1 MSKNKRTVHKLLV
14 EVDMSIKQD
23 TVVRSD
29 ISKIQSRLF
38 DILTIRVTNTD
49 TTTTHMYYDHQRIQD
64 YSKGLKYNK
73 LYKIIFRV
81 ESIQEYKELE
91 RNIILHPFNP
101 DARVILPD
109 KGHCVQIRSPFTK
122 IIVKAN
128 FYNEEK
134 RNMFYQKTTKI
145 FRILDT

>member
-1 MSKNKRTVHKLLV
+1 
-14 EVDMSIKQD
+14 MSIIQD

-38 DILTIRVTNTD
+38 DILTIRVMNTD
-49 TTTTHMYYDHQRIQD
+49 TTTTHMYYDHQRIHD
-64 YSKGLKYNK
+64 YLKGLRYNK
-73 LYKIIFRV
+73 LYKIVFRV
-81 ESIQEYKELE
+81 ESIQELKELE

>member
-1 MSKNKRTVHKLLV
+1 
-14 EVDMSIKQD
+14 MSIIQD

-38 DILTIRVTNTD
+38 DILTIRVMNTD

-64 YSKGLKYNK
+64 YLKGLKYNK
-73 LYKIIFRV
+73 LYKIVFRV
-81 ESIQEYKELE
+81 ESIQELKELE

-128 FYNEEK
+128 FYSEEK
-134 RNMFYQKTTKI
+134 RNMFYQKTTKK

>member
-1 MSKNKRTVHKLLV
+1 MSKTKWTVNKLLLDI
-14 EVDMSIKQD
+14 DMSIKQD
-23 TVVRSD
+23 TIVRSD

-49 TTTTHMYYDHQRIQD
+49 TTTTQMYYDHQRIQD

-73 LYKIIFRV
+73 LYKIVFRV

-91 RNIILHPFNP
+91 RNIILHPFYP
-101 DARVILPD
+101 DARVVLPD
-109 KGHCVQIRSPFTK
+109 KNNCAPIRPPFTK

-128 FYNEEK
+128 FYSEEK

-145 FRILDT
+145 FHILEF